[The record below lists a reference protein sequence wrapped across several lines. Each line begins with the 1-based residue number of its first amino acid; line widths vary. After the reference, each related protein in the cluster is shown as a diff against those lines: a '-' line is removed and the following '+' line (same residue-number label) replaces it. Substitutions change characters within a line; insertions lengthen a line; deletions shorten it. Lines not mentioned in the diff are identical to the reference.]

1 MVRRKGEKKNM
12 ITERLLKRIE
22 EAGHEDDLAA
32 IVDFI
37 YDVDNAIIQAFY
49 RDRTVATLQVLKE
62 VEAIASFV
70 KDEIMYET
78 NYSTIFSNDEEG
90 LMLTI
95 FLGEEY
101 EK

>member
-1 MVRRKGEKKNM
+1 M
-12 ITERLLKRIE
+12 ITERFLKRIE
-22 EAGHEDDLAA
+22 EAGYRDDLAV

-62 VEAIASFV
+62 DEAIARFV

-78 NYSTIFSNDEEG
+78 NYSTTFYDNEDG

-95 FLGEEY
+95 FLGGKN